1 MSIYKN
7 NIERFQAESLLL
19 SDRLKKISAFRLGI
33 FILSLVIVLFLAN
46 ERLIQPLILVFPV
59 CVLAFAFIV
68 RLYYKLSLKQQH
80 VDFLTEINEHELLR
94 QENKLSGFPSGH
106 MFLNRDHPYIS
117 DFDIFGTHSLFQLI
131 NRTTTESGHLMLAD
145 WLSEPASNGE
155 IFERQQ
161 SIQELTFKIDWRQDF
176 QASGMRFEN
185 KKSAYNKLL
194 TWIETPS
201 KLLPSQYKYLITAVL
216 LSFLSTS
223 AAAYLVYGLL
233 SETSFSV
240 YHIIPLTIILFINR
254 RVLKRIAPLAED
266 IIDSTHVN
274 VNTLGGYQAL
284 IAKIEAEEFDST
296 RLMNLRSLFNQNGYS
311 AFKEINALRTILEI
325 FQAKGTKSSIG
336 KNDFYGIFNSLW
348 LLDIYLII
356 LTEKWKERNRPFL
369 VSWSSGVSEFEVLSS
384 LAGFAYSNQGF
395 TFPEIIQEPHIIG
408 FKELGH
414 PLIANERRVCNDFY
428 LSARGEMALITGSN
442 MAGKSTFLRSVGI
455 NLVLALM
462 GAPCCAKSGR
472 VSHMKIFTSMRT
484 QDNLEE
490 GISSFYA
497 ELKRIEQLLKLSEMK
512 EPVFFL
518 LDEMFK
524 GTNSQDRY
532 AGGVS
537 LIKQLGELNV
547 SGIISTHDLEL
558 AKLTANQKMVANF
571 SFNSDIKDGEI
582 IFNYNLTKGI
592 CTDFNAREL
601 MKKSGIK
608 IFSGVGEKF

>member
-1 MSIYKN
+1 M
-7 NIERFQAESLLL
+7 
-19 SDRLKKISAFRLGI
+19 KKISAFRLGI